1 MTTLATK
8 IPVHRRIRSSFSPK
22 EWRRLN
28 SMFGFIV
35 FLHVVG
41 CTLLVLAARHHFSV
55 GGGKTIGVGT
65 GVLAYT

>member
-1 MTTLATK
+1 
-8 IPVHRRIRSSFSPK
+8 
-22 EWRRLN
+22 
-28 SMFGFIV
+28 MFGFIV

-65 GVLAYT
+65 GVLAYTLGMRHAS